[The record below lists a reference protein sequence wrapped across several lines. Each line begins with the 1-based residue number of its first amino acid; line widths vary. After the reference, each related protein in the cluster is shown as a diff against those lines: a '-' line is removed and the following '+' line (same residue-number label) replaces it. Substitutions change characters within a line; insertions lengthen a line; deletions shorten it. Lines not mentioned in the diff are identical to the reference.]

1 MKKRKYKIAFWR
13 NLKRNEA
20 IVEAHSRIE
29 AVAKLRDTISR
40 DIHVIQTSEVRDGE
54 NIQIQE

>member
-1 MKKRKYKIAFWR
+1 MKKMYKIAFWR
-13 NLKRNEA
+13 NLKRNEV

-29 AVAKLRDTISR
+29 AVAKLRDTIDR
-40 DIHVIQTSEVRDGE
+40 DIHIIQTSEVRYVE